1 MADKTFAEYVQDV
14 MASLPTV
21 DRSMLTG
28 STNSDAEKYKEDP
41 LWRSRA
47 IKAAAKEEEAKKN
60 ALDAAL
66 PTVAEQ
72 RGSNSNTTELNPY
85 VRDFLDRETPEAR
98 DARLAAFQ
106 QSIPSIL
113 GGLLGIPI
121 SGGPS
126 FSQFTGMTDASGRPT
141 YAGAAQAGQQYNN
154 TPGWLQSLM
163 NPAAS
168 TLAAASPMGQV
179 NPQQT
184 SWLAAQYES
193 LGYSPQ
199 ASAGLAIAS
208 QESSQGQQ
216 GTNSFGGIGGSYADG
231 GDYGD

>member
-1 MADKTFAEYVQDV
+1 MADKSFADYVKDV
-14 MASLPTV
+14 MALLPTV
-21 DRSMLTG
+21 DKSMLTG
-28 STNSDAEKYKEDP
+28 STNPDADKYREDP

-47 IKAAAKEEEAKKN
+47 IKAAAEEEAKKN

-66 PTVAEQ
+66 PTVAEA
-72 RGSNSNTTELNPY
+72 GGDSSFGKELNPY
-85 VRDFLDRETPEAR
+85 VRDFLDKETPEVR

-106 QSIPSIL
+106 QSIPSMI
-113 GGLLGIPI
+113 GGLLGIPVPGAATFGQI
-121 SGGPS
+121 S
-126 FSQFTGMTDASGRPT
+126 GMTDASGRPT
-141 YAGAAQAGQQYNN
+141 YAGAAQAGQKYNN
-154 TPGWLQSLM
+154 TPGWLQSLI

-193 LGYSPQ
+193 LGYSPE

-216 GTNSFGGIGGSYADG
+216 GTNAFGGIGGSYSDG